1 MEPGTKVI
9 YDYRPPKGW
18 GRHFSI
24 LATVVK
30 IRPKKVQIEIQ
41 KRVGAEL
48 KWVKREKLSEI
59 RVSQ

>member
-30 IRPKKVQIEIQ
+30 IGPKKVQGETPD
-41 KRVGAEL
+41 RDADYC
-48 KWVKREKLSEI
+48 
-59 RVSQ
+59 